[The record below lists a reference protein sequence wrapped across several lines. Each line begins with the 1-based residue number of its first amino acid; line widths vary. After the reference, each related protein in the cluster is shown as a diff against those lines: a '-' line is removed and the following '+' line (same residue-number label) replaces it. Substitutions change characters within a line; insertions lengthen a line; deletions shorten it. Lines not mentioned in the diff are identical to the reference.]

1 MQLTKE
7 QFEYWRSLPETQAV
21 LEAVELKIRALTDEI
36 VEGRTISPD
45 SIDVTAIRTISM
57 VNRIV
62 GLRDLLQYDFEE

>member
-21 LEAVELKIRALTDEI
+21 LEAVELKVRALTDEI
-36 VEGRTISPD
+36 IEGRTISPD
-45 SIDVTAIRTISM
+45 SVDATATRTIQM
-57 VNRIV
+57 VNRIA